1 MKSNHHEGHEDHEGL
16 KTTPKEADHEEKRRM
31 MFTVDLKINFS
42 EKIDFF
48 VSLCIL
54 RGEKM
59 FFSLWSLFF
68 LFFMP
73 FMFFMVNKGVTGSTG
88 SMILKVDRYH

>member
-16 KTTPKEADHEEKRRM
+16 KQHQKEADHEEKRRM
-31 MFTVDLKINFS
+31 MFTVDPKINFS

-48 VSLCIL
+48 VFLRAL
-54 RGEKM
+54 RGEN
-59 FFSLWSLFF
+59 FFKSVVIFHFFF
-68 LFFMP
+68 LP
-73 FMFFMVNKGVTGSTG
+73 LMFFMVNKGVTALTG